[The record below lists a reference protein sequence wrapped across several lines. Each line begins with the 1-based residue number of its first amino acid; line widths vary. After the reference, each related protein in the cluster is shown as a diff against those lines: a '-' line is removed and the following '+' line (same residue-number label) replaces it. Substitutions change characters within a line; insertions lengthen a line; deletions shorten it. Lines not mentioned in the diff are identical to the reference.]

1 MSEQKVSSSST
12 VGLLKS
18 SQSVEELIKDLFQYL
33 YNNEA
38 KLVVTE
44 VMEDVP
50 TTFFQLYHAIC
61 VTAEKFGEVHA
72 SRPACCGQVQSD
84 L

>member
-1 MSEQKVSSSST
+1 MAPTNAT

-18 SQSVEELIKDLFQYL
+18 SQSMEELIKHLFQYL

-38 KLVVTE
+38 KLVVPE
-44 VMEDVP
+44 VMVDV
-50 TTFFQLYHAIC
+50 TKTFFHLYHAFC

-72 SRPACCGQVQSD
+72 SRPACCGQVQSN

>member
-1 MSEQKVSSSST
+1 MST

-18 SQSVEELIKDLFQYL
+18 SQSMEELIKHLFQYL

-38 KLVVTE
+38 KLVVPE
-44 VMEDVP
+44 VMVDV
-50 TTFFQLYHAIC
+50 TKTFFHLYLPFC

-72 SRPACCGQVQSD
+72 SRPACCGQVQSN
-84 L
+84 LETV